1 RRVTSTPPTPASAA
15 LGRSAANW
23 LRLAVV
29 TASPRTWP
37 LLICSSIA
45 LPPICRSTRPAIVS
59 VSAGAS
65 PRYGTCVI
73 SMPAICLNN
82 SPARC
87 GTVPTPGDANVT
99 LPLLSL
105 ANAMNSATDLAGD
118 VAHKQQERKRAHQ
131 RDRRKIAWRVRQRA
145 IEKAAGHKRRGAD
158 EDGVAVGV
166 GAGDRGGRDVG
177 AGARLVLNHHLLA
190 PDPRQP
196 VGSDAGDRVGR
207 SARRIR
213 DDNAHGAGWPVLRQ
227 RWTAHRGRKR
237 KRRGERPRSCGAANR
252 GYEFSPIDM
261 DCHVT
266 LRWGSSPCNGGT

>member
-1 RRVTSTPPTPASAA
+1 MPMLSKFALTAGSRRAVTVSMWIFSTIVRDVLPGTKNANHPVTSKPRTPASAA
-15 LGRSAANW
+15 LGRSGANW

-37 LLICSSIA
+37 LLLCSSIA

-59 VSAGAS
+59 VSAGAF
-65 PRYGTCVI
+65 
-73 SMPAICLNN
+73 
-82 SPARC
+82 
-87 GTVPTPGDANVT
+87 
-99 LPLLSL
+99 
-105 ANAMNSATDLAGD
+105 
-118 VAHKQQERKRAHQ
+118 
-131 RDRRKIAWRVRQRA
+131 
-145 IEKAAGHKRRGAD
+145 
-158 EDGVAVGV
+158 GV
-166 GAGDRGGRDVG
+166 GAGDRRGRDVG
-177 AGARLVLNHHLLA
+177 AAARLVLNHHLLA

-237 KRRGERPRSCGAANR
+237 QRRGEWPRSCGAANR

-266 LRWGSSPCNGGT
+266 LRWGSSPCNGGTIPRFDSAVCGSFALGISDLAEGSFTSRRHAADDHGVSAMPPIATKSTRAAKRREVPIA